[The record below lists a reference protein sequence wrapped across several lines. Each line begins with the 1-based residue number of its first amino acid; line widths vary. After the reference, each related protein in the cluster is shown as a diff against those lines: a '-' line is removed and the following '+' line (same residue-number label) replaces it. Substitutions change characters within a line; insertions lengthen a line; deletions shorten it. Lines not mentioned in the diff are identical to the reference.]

1 MVAAFQAGASTA
13 STFNSTSELRHPGS
27 PDLSS
32 GAGQIRKVQR
42 DMSSQRS
49 RRVWMHERRAEY
61 NRWADRHTWL
71 IAAVVAFLFA
81 CLVIVIAARLSHE
94 QVPLPGESNSPQMG
108 QGRLQ

>member
-1 MVAAFQAGASTA
+1 MG
-13 STFNSTSELRHPGS
+13 
-27 PDLSS
+27 
-32 GAGQIRKVQR
+32 
-42 DMSSQRS
+42 SQRTGPS
-49 RRVWMHERRAEY
+49 WMHERRAEY

-108 QGRLQ
+108 QGRLP